1 MSGGPCTL
9 YKESK
14 KKQEINLMKFR
25 MNATKTSLFLSLS
38 FTFAPAVA
46 LAQNIDLSTLPG
58 RDSVQLT
65 IYNSE
70 DLTLVRETRTLS
82 FRKGANDLQF
92 SWANTLIDP
101 TSVELAFK
109 SHAAELEIRDT
120 IYPHDK
126 PQMLYWRIQSE
137 LDGDAQV
144 EITYFTSGLSWSADY
159 VGIANP
165 EENRMN
171 VEAFV
176 RIYNNSGEDYP
187 DAQVRLVV
195 GNINLVE
202 AIAELARRGI
212 ISRAE
217 EKMYVG
223 AEVHRLRELPASVR
237 AQALD
242 AAEGM
247 GGGRTTGHPAEDA
260 KEIAK
265 QGLSEYFLY
274 TIEGTETIPNTWSKR
289 MQLLKADEVAIRIQY
304 RLRPEEYGAQL
315 TRILLFRNDKESKL
329 GDTPMP
335 EGEMILF
342 RRNADDGLSFLAR
355 QQMKYVPIGQE
366 VEFNLGPDPEV
377 IHEQLLMR
385 SWRDNFWFRRDG
397 ATVLYSQ
404 AEGHKVKINDAV
416 SGWEEHQ
423 SWVER
428 IRNYRNKPIDV
439 EIRRAFDGHILFKGD
454 ATAHDFRTVVLK
466 QTVAPG
472 AKAEIPYTVT
482 ARLGSSAT
490 QNNVTIEKP

>member
-1 MSGGPCTL
+1 MQAHSSVAIL
-9 YKESK
+9 A
-14 KKQEINLMKFR
+14 L
-25 MNATKTSLFLSLS
+25 TSLLTS
-38 FTFAPAVA
+38 AAA

-65 IYNSE
+65 IYNGE
-70 DLTLVRETRTLS
+70 DLTLVRETRRLS
-82 FRKGANDLQF
+82 FRKGVNDLQF

-165 EENRMN
+165 EESRMN

-195 GNINLVE
+195 GKINLVE

-212 ISRAE
+212 ISREE
-217 EKMYVG
+217 EKMYLG
-223 AEVHRLRELPASVR
+223 MEVQRLRALAPSAR
-237 AQALD
+237 AQVLD
-242 AAEGM
+242 AAAEARE
-247 GGGRTTGHPAEDA
+247 GGRAMGFDTDA

-274 TIEGTETIPNTWSKR
+274 TIEGTESIPNTWSKR

-385 SWRDNFWFRRDG
+385 SWRNNFWFRRDG

-404 AEGHKVKINDAV
+404 AEGHKIKINDAV

-439 EIRRAFDGHILFKGD
+439 EIRRAFDGHVLFKGD

-472 AKAEIPYTVT
+472 AKAEIPYSVT
-482 ARLGSSAT
+482 ARLGSSAE